1 MKGGERVN
9 IVVLKAL
16 AVQNLQ
22 SPSNRVQSVQASSGT
37 FGSVFGS
44 AVAAGTAVVAPV
56 EQQSTGQVSNDSI
69 QAVLNAQSVEELESA
84 LKELGGD
91 GVLSSMT
98 NVGSLEELASLL
110 NIEPKQLMESV
121 LSLLEKAGLSQ
132 EDLSEVA
139 NSTDIWNVLNAID
152 TVSPQ
157 FFTQL
162 SDELAGKGELSK
174 QQAVDLLAVLKTVA
188 LVAPK
193 TDLLLK
199 QEQQVFS
206 LQSYLVAA
214 AGQFE
219 ETLNSNSSTK
229 LDMLQLMESKSA
241 ARIVIQTNP
250 GQSQTEDGVSNKS
263 AESTQQVSANTT
275 SVAVPKGEFTIT
287 EAENRNNAARN
298 EALVREMQNVFKR
311 ANFGQTGG
319 SNRLL
324 IKLYPE
330 HLGQV
335 RIELLQVNGIMTAR
349 ILASTAL
356 GKEML
361 DSQLN
366 QLRQAFL
373 QQNLPVERID
383 VSQTLQDTARND
395 REQAF
400 NQQFKNEGQENDTQ
414 QEQNDEEQLTFQEY
428 MIELEV

>member
-1 MKGGERVN
+1 MN
-9 IVVLKAL
+9 IA
-16 AVQNLQ
+16 AIQAMPGQNLQ
-22 SPSNRVQSVQASSGT
+22 TPSNGVQSGQASAGT

-44 AVAAGTAVVAPV
+44 AVAAGNAVIVPV
-56 EQQSTGQVSNDSI
+56 EQQPTAQVSNDSI
-69 QAVLNAQSVEELESA
+69 QAILNAQSVEELEVA
-84 LKELGGD
+84 LKELGSD
-91 GVLSSMT
+91 GVLVSML
-98 NVGSLEELASLL
+98 NVGSLEEVAGLL
-110 NIEPKQLMESV
+110 NIEPKQLMDSI

-132 EDLSEVA
+132 EELTEVA
-139 NSTDIWNVLNAID
+139 YSTDFWTVLNAVD
-152 TVSPQ
+152 KVAPQ
-157 FFTQL
+157 FFAQL

-174 QQAVDLLAVLKTVA
+174 QQAVDLLTILKTVS
-188 LVAPK
+188 LIAPK
-193 TDLLLK
+193 TDLLVK

-219 ETLNSNSSTK
+219 ETLNANSTTK
-229 LDMLQLMESKSA
+229 LDMLQFMDSKSA
-241 ARIVIQTNP
+241 VRFVIQTNP
-250 GQSQTEDGVSNKS
+250 GQSQTDDESANKN
-263 AESTQQVSANTT
+263 AEPSQQVSTNVANAVT
-275 SVAVPKGEFTIT
+275 VPKGEFTIT

-298 EALVREMQNVFKR
+298 EALVREMQTVFKR

-319 SNRLL
+319 TNRLL

-395 REQAF
+395 REQGF
-400 NQQFKNEGQENDTQ
+400 NQQFKQDGQETNDR

>member
-1 MKGGERVN
+1 MN
-9 IVVLKAL
+9 IAAL
-16 AVQNLQ
+16 QAMVGQNLQ
-22 SPSNRVQSVQASSGT
+22 TLSNGVQSGQAATGT

-44 AVAAGTAVVAPV
+44 IVAAETAVIVPIQ
-56 EQQSTGQVSNDSI
+56 QQSADQVTEESI
-69 QAVLNAQSVEELESA
+69 LAIFNAQSVEELEAA

-110 NIEPKQLMESV
+110 NIEPKQLMEGI

-132 EDLSEVA
+132 EDLSELA
-139 NSTDIWNVLNAID
+139 DSTDFWSVLNAID
-152 TVSPQ
+152 KVAPQ
-157 FFTQL
+157 FFGQL

-174 QQAVDLLAVLKTVA
+174 QQAVDLLTLLKTVA

-206 LQSYLVAA
+206 LQSTLVAA

-219 ETLNSNSSTK
+219 ETLTTNNSTK
-229 LDMLQLMESKSA
+229 LDMLQLMESKSTV
-241 ARIVIQTNP
+241 RLVIQTNQ
-250 GQSQTEDGVSNKS
+250 GQSQADDEVANKN
-263 AESTQQVSANTT
+263 AEPSQQVSGNAAN
-275 SVAVPKGEFTIT
+275 VAMPKGEFTIT

-311 ANFGQTGG
+311 ANFGQIGG
-319 SNRLL
+319 TNRLL

-400 NQQFKNEGQENDTQ
+400 NQQFKNDGQENDGQ
-414 QEQNDEEQLTFQEY
+414 REQSDEEQLTFEEY